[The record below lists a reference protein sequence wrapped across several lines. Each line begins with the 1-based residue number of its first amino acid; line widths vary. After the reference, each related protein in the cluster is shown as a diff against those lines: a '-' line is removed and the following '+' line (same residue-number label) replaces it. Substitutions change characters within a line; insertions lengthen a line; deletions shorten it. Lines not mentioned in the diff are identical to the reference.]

1 MDDSSETATSE
12 DRGPVLVT
20 GFGPFGHHSV
30 NASWAAVQELEA
42 VGISQPARLVTKEVS
57 IYNLPCHFVVQPMD
71 NDVMYRSCTQH
82 IVVVV

>member
-1 MDDSSETATSE
+1 MERRTGSSETAMSE

-20 GFGPFGHHSV
+20 GFGPFAHHSV

-57 IYNLPCHFVVQPMD
+57 NLSS
-71 NDVMYRSCTQH
+71 NDSTVLPLCCTAH
-82 IVVVV
+82 GFNVHNT